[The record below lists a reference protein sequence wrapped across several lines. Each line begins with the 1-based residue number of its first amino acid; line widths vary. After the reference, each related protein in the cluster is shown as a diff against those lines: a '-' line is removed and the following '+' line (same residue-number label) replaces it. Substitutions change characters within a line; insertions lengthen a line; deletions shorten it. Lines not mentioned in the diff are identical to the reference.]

1 MEMHGIKNNAIK
13 ISIINKMS
21 ANRLSY
27 DECSYKQALYQS
39 VAPVNYT
46 LDPIMYEHANK
57 CRMELGVVGGTN
69 VSHIKGNLVDLEN
82 NLRGQTRPSTRC
94 SQYKFQPP
102 QDNILSSKEY
112 IKPVEHPPID
122 TTLHHLNSCQMIN
135 YAPIPKEPPT
145 ITKRCQ

>member
-1 MEMHGIKNNAIK
+1 MEMLGIKKIAIK

-27 DECSYKQALYQS
+27 DECSYKQALFQS

-94 SQYKFQPP
+94 SQYKFQPT
-102 QDNILSSKEY
+102 QSNILSSQEY
-112 IKPVEHPPID
+112 IKPVEHPQID
-122 TTLHHLNSCQMIN
+122 TTLQHLNSCQMFN
-135 YAPIPKEPPT
+135 YAPIPKEPST
-145 ITKRCQ
+145 INNRCQ